1 VNWRRIQ
8 KPPPQSEAMISK
20 ICICLGLMLMLNF
33 VVVGCGQQTNTAND
47 TKAIDDGLKNS
58 PPLDPSMSTFG
69 GKSKK

>member
-1 VNWRRIQ
+1 
-8 KPPPQSEAMISK
+8 
-20 ICICLGLMLMLNF
+20 MLMLNF